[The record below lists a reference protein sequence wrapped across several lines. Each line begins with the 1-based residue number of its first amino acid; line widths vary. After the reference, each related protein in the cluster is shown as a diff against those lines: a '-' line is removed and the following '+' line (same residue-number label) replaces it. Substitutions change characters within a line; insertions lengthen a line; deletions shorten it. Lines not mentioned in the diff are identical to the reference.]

1 MFRML
6 SNQHYPH
13 RANQKLRSWANAVFQ
28 NRGVCGQRVPSFPS
42 PSHVIHFFPSCPS
55 FLDEPREETL
65 ATQAIRLFFYGV
77 CRLQVVFT
85 ACVALQLA
93 VSGVCRFLSSFVVS
107 FIFCSPFSVHSACRL
122 QLVSMACTTF
132 KLFSWRVSP

>member
-13 RANQKLRSWANAVFQ
+13 HANQKLCSWVNSVFK
-28 NRGVCGQRVPSFPS
+28 NRGVCGEVVPSFPS
-42 PSHVIHFFPSCPS
+42 PSPVIHFFSLLSQLSRRTSRRNACY
-55 FLDEPREETL
+55 
-65 ATQAIRLFFYGV
+65 AGY
-77 CRLQVVFT
+77 QVVFT
-85 ACVALQLA
+85 ACVAFQLA